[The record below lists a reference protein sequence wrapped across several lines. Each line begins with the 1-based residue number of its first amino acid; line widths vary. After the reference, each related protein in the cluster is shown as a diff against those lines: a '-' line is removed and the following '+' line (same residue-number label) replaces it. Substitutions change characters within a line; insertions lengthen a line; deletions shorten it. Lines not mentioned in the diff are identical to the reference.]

1 MVCFINWGR
10 FQLLFDEPCLMCTY
24 LESRFNIVKRVGNTE
39 NTWNMCFLSIHK
51 MHIPVPNSRDV
62 HFALVTSEAVAVGTA
77 VQIVVLATVERC
89 AFVGG
94 KGCLT
99 WMPPSVNDFFLLAN

>member
-39 NTWNMCFLSIHK
+39 NTSNMCFLSIHNSQDAAY
-51 MHIPVPNSRDV
+51 IPVPNRRDV

-77 VQIVVLATVERC
+77 VQIVVLSTVERC

-94 KGCLT
+94 R
-99 WMPPSVNDFFLLAN
+99 LLDLDAPECE

>member
-39 NTWNMCFLSIHK
+39 NTSNMCFLSIHK
-51 MHIPVPNSRDV
+51 MHIPVPNRRDM

-77 VQIVVLATVERC
+77 VQIVVCLRRLNDALSWAEKAARL
-89 AFVGG
+89 
-94 KGCLT
+94 GC
-99 WMPPSVNDFFLLAN
+99 PRV